1 MMASFTPSVICL
13 HALRYQQRKGCAP
26 ARRDQAALMI
36 PDETPPHRA
45 EADTASAELK
55 AANDDGGMGTTTI
68 DPRLLVIARAVGRQ
82 LAREKLGKQ
91 QAANDN
97 RSEDEP

>member
-1 MMASFTPSVICL
+1 
-13 HALRYQQRKGCAP
+13 
-26 ARRDQAALMI
+26 MI
-36 PDETPPHRA
+36 PDETRPHRA

-68 DPRLLVIARAVGRQ
+68 DPRLLVIAREQ
-82 LAREKLGKQ
+82 LAKR

-97 RSEDEP
+97 GPEDEC